1 MTSSHDRVLRAAA
14 SRMRAAADIL
24 HKLRAAVAARAVPR
38 AAARRAYVWLLGLR
52 APLKMTPLHR
62 AVAFDKADMVTLLL
76 DRGANVNAEGV
87 GAEPGFTPPR
97 EIQLIPDRSD
107 ETGTCTVRAGAYAVL
122 VLWESRRH
130 TQTLSS

>member
-1 MTSSHDRVLRAAA
+1 MKLLASVFGKHSRQLVQTNTSSAESAHAIGFVQQGQKGLLMISKSATPSLFRVP
-14 SRMRAAADIL
+14 
-24 HKLRAAVAARAVPR
+24 VAPGQIG
-38 AAARRAYVWLLGLR
+38 WEG
-52 APLKMTPLHR
+52 
-62 AVAFDKADMVTLLL
+62 TLL
-76 DRGANVNAEGV
+76 EGV